1 MSEENALGREKISS
15 LVLRIAIP
23 SMLAQFV
30 SVLYSIVDRMFVGNI
45 PGIGDLCLA
54 GVGISGPIV
63 TMISAFAS
71 LVGIGGTPLIG
82 IALGEGNKEKAR
94 KILANCFVML
104 VGISVVVT
112 FTSLILRRPMLM
124 LFGASDVTLPYAE
137 SYFTIYVSG
146 TIFAL
151 LSTGMYQFVIAQGF
165 AKTGM
170 CSVILGAVL
179 NIILDPVFIY
189 VFDMGVR
196 GAATATV
203 ISQAAS
209 TCFVLTFLLKKAD
222 IRITFGGYHAR
233 VMLRVLTLGITPF
246 LIIAM
251 DNVMIISMNS
261 LLQRYGGENGD
272 FLVTV
277 NTIVQSFMLVMTMPL
292 GGISG
297 GTQCILSYN
306 YGAGYSDRVLKAQKY
321 IVSLCILY
329 TAVLFVLARVAGPL
343 FASLFTTDPAINAE
357 ACRAIRICTIF
368 AVPLGIQYEIVDGFT
383 GMGQVQMS
391 LPLSF
396 WRKGVYFIALF
407 MIPLFFE
414 ANMIFYAEPIS
425 DILAVSLSIPL
436 YCTQIKKILKKREE
450 SRPTYEA

>member
-1 MSEENALGREKISS
+1 
-15 LVLRIAIP
+15 
-23 SMLAQFV
+23 
-30 SVLYSIVDRMFVGNI
+30 
-45 PGIGDLCLA
+45 
-54 GVGISGPIV
+54 
-63 TMISAFAS
+63 
-71 LVGIGGTPLIG
+71 
-82 IALGEGNKEKAR
+82 
-94 KILANCFVML
+94 
-104 VGISVVVT
+104 
-112 FTSLILRRPMLM
+112 
-124 LFGASDVTLPYAE
+124 
-137 SYFTIYVSG
+137 
-146 TIFAL
+146 
-151 LSTGMYQFVIAQGF
+151 
-165 AKTGM
+165 
-170 CSVILGAVL
+170 
-179 NIILDPVFIY
+179 
-189 VFDMGVR
+189 
-196 GAATATV
+196 
-203 ISQAAS
+203 
-209 TCFVLTFLLKKAD
+209 
-222 IRITFGGYHAR
+222 
-233 VMLRVLTLGITPF
+233 MLRVLALGITPF

-261 LLQRYGGENGD
+261 LLQRYGGAQGD

-321 IVSLCILY
+321 IVILCMLY

-407 MIPLFFE
+407 LIPLFFE

-436 YCTQIKKILKKREE
+436 YLTQIKKILRKREE
-450 SRPTYEA
+450 ARPTYEA

>member
-1 MSEENALGREKISS
+1 MKEENALGREKVSS
-15 LVLRIAIP
+15 LVLKIAIP

-45 PGIGDLCLA
+45 PMAGDLCLA
-54 GVGISGPIV
+54 GVGVCGPIV
-63 TMISAFAS
+63 TMIGAFAS
-71 LVGIGGTPLIG
+71 LVGIGGTPLMG
-82 IALGEGNKEKAR
+82 IALGEGNKEKAQ

-104 VGISVVVT
+104 VGVSVVVT
-112 FTSLILRRPMLM
+112 IASLLLKRPMLL

-137 SYFTIYVSG
+137 AYFTIYVCG

-151 LSTGMYQFVIAQGF
+151 LSIGMYQFVVAQGY

-189 VFDMGVR
+189 IFDMGIR
-196 GAATATV
+196 GAAVATV

-209 TCFVLTFLLKKAD
+209 TLFVVTFLLRKAD
-222 IRITFGGYHAR
+222 IRITFGGYHLR
-233 VMLRVLTLGITPF
+233 VMSRVLVLGITPF

-251 DNVMIISMNS
+251 DNIMIISMNG
-261 LLQRYGGENGD
+261 LLQKYGGADGD

-277 NTIVQSFMLVMTMPL
+277 NTIVQSFMLVLTMPL

-321 IVSLCILY
+321 IVGLCIVY
-329 TAVLFVLARVAGPL
+329 TGVLFVLARAAGPL
-343 FASLFTTDPAINAE
+343 FVSLFTSDPEINAQ

-396 WRKGVYFIALF
+396 WRKGVYFFSVFL
-407 MIPLFFE
+407 IPMV
-414 ANMIFYAEPIS
+414 ADASMIFYAEPIS
-425 DILAVSLSIPL
+425 DILAVAVSIPMYL
-436 YCTQIKKILKKREE
+436 MMIQKILRKREAALAQE
-450 SRPTYEA
+450 ET